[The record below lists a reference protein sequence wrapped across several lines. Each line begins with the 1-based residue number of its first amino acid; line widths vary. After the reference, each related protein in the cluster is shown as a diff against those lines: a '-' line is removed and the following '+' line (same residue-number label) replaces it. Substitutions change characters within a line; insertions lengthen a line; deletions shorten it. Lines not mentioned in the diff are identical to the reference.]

1 MTGAGPPAAPG
12 PQRRPVRD
20 RLVDGLVDL
29 EYAAA
34 WRLVRAVP
42 PAVGRRAFDLG
53 ADLAARRA
61 GPGARRLRANL
72 ARVVPQA
79 SPAEL
84 DALVRAGLRSYA
96 RYWYEAF
103 RLPVADPVAVHAG
116 TAATGTGPFEQAV
129 GEGRGVVFALA
140 HTGNWDAA
148 GVWLVEELRRLG
160 HEPTFTTVAQRL
172 RPESVYRRFVAY
184 REALGFEVV
193 AAEDGSRAHRALT
206 GRLRRGGVVCLLAER
221 DFTATG
227 VEVDFFGEP
236 ARFPAGP
243 ARLAALTGA
252 LLVPVFAGFTPGGWT
267 LELADPVPV
276 GGRAGIGR
284 VLQDQA
290 DALAAMIRRRPQD
303 WHALQPVWTADR
315 APDPAPDRAPD
326 PAPGRAADPAVT
338 PR

>member
-1 MTGAGPPAAPG
+1 MTAAGPPAAPG
-12 PQRRPVRD
+12 AQRRRPVRD
-20 RLVDGLVDL
+20 RVADGLVDL

-34 WRLVRAVP
+34 WRLVGTVP
-42 PAVGRRAFDLG
+42 PAIGRRAFDLG
-53 ADLAARRA
+53 ADLAARRG

-72 ARVVPQA
+72 ARVVPQVP
-79 SPAEL
+79 PAEL

-103 RLPVADPVAVHAG
+103 RLPAADPVAVHAG
-116 TAATGTGPFEQAV
+116 TTATGTGPFQRAV
-129 GEGRGVVFALA
+129 GEGRGVIFALA

-221 DFTATG
+221 DLTGTG

-236 ARFPAGP
+236 ARFPTGP

-252 LLVPVFAGFTPGGWT
+252 LLVPAMPGFSPDGWT

-276 GGRAGIGR
+276 EGRAGIGR
-284 VLQDQA
+284 ALQDQA

-315 APDPAPDRAPD
+315 APDPLR
-326 PAPGRAADPAVT
+326 GRAADPAGA